1 MKKLIIIPAIA
12 LAVLSSCRDTKK
24 NEPSQ
29 ETTNTTTEIK
39 ASKSQK
45 EIETQKEKRRLDSI
59 QQVKSH
65 GHAH

>member
-1 MKKLIIIPAIA
+1 MKKLIIIPAIT

-24 NEPSQ
+24 KASSQ

-45 EIETQKEKRRLDSI
+45 EKRRFDSI

>member
-12 LAVLSSCRDTKK
+12 LAVLSSCRDTKRK
-24 NEPSQ
+24 ASSQ

-45 EIETQKEKRRLDSI
+45 EREAQKEKRRLDSI

>member
-12 LAVLSSCRDTKK
+12 LAVFSSCRDAKK
-24 NEPSQ
+24 KAASQ

-45 EIETQKEKRRLDSI
+45 EIEAQKEKRRLDSI
-59 QQVKSH
+59 QQVESH